1 MEKIHIDLG
10 DKYFQ
15 VGANLLVLEKVE
27 LILFLVSNLDVFAWS
42 LYEAPRVDPEFICHR
57 LNVDSWCMPKKQK
70 PHRSLDI
77 HTKVVKEEV
86 EKLKEARA
94 IKKVYYLEWLANTI
108 VVKRKN
114 DKWRVCVDFMDPN
127 RACPKDPFLVPK
139 ID

>member
-1 MEKIHIDLG
+1 M
-10 DKYFQ
+10 
-15 VGANLLVLEKVE
+15 EKVE

-42 LYEAPRVDPEFICHR
+42 LYEAPKVDPEFICHR
-57 LNVDSWCMPKKQK
+57 LNVDSWCTPKKQK

-94 IKKVYYLEWLANTI
+94 IKKVYYPEWLANTI